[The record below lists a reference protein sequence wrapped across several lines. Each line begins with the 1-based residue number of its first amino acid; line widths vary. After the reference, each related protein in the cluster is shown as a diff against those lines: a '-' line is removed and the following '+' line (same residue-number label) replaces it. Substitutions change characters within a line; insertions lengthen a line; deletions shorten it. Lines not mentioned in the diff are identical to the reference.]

1 MNPDFPIFGKA
12 NAGVDKIDLEEMAKR
27 LEQMLHILEQGRLAA
42 EKAVKTSLEEL
53 QRAIEEMRILEKRL
67 EEI

>member
-53 QRAIEEMRILEKRL
+53 QRAIEEMRILENRL

>member
-42 EKAVKTSLEEL
+42 VKAVKTSLEEL

>member
-53 QRAIEEMRILEKRL
+53 QRAIEEMRTLEKRL

>member
-27 LEQMLHILEQGRLAA
+27 LEQMLHILKQGRLAA